1 MIALTLMNIIQD
13 SGQKKIRRKPE
24 SAEKTSV
31 SGTGK
36 EVPERKLLQ
45 VRISP
50 YLWRRVKTASGAE
63 CVSIGKFV
71 STLLEQHVPNVPACY
86 PNPDVPEAA

>member
-1 MIALTLMNIIQD
+1 
-13 SGQKKIRRKPE
+13 
-24 SAEKTSV
+24 
-31 SGTGK
+31 
-36 EVPERKLLQ
+36 LLQ

-86 PNPDVPEAA
+86 PNPDVLLCAEAEKALLKAREV